1 MALDVYDVVGII
13 RDGNHNIL
21 RVFEAYLVL

>member
-1 MALDVYDVVGII
+1 MALDVYDVAGII
-13 RDGNHNIL
+13 RDSNHNIL